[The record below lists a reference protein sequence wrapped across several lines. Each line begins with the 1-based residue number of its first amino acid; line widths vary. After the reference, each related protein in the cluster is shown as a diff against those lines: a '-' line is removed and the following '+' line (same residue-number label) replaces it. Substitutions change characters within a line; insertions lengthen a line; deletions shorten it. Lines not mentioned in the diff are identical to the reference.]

1 MLKILT
7 YSCLLFSGKNR
18 TYFRNVRNRRNLQEL
33 VQIHH
38 IIPREFKRHPTIIF
52 SEYEIENGYNMMFLP
67 THKGAEKLNLHLDR
81 ALHFRGHFNYN
92 RYIGIILDKMLSEN
106 KINERDLCTL
116 NLELRKNMRHLT
128 IPWSNK

>member
-1 MLKILT
+1 
-7 YSCLLFSGKNR
+7 
-18 TYFRNVRNRRNLQEL
+18 
-33 VQIHH
+33 
-38 IIPREFKRHPTIIF
+38 
-52 SEYEIENGYNMMFLP
+52 MFLP
-67 THKGAEKLNLHLDR
+67 THKGAEKINLHLDR

-106 KINERDLCTL
+106 KINERDLCRL